1 MYYSSR
7 HLDEHQMKKLALLL
21 IIFSFS
27 VVNAQQKSDQS
38 KATDT
43 EVHVERENIKAFLDY
58 DLDRYVVYDLMSD
71 GTKVFKDTL
80 DFNEYRDKAIFTI
93 TQNQTILNR
102 QLWATITLL
111 TITIGLLLFIIKK
124 K

>member
-1 MYYSSR
+1 
-7 HLDEHQMKKLALLL
+7 MKKLALLL